1 MECDHLISLRLP
13 AHTREALDWIAA
25 DLEISRSELIRDLV
39 GEFLGNTYATG
50 SRRDKR
56 DGRRVS
62 RVRWLRAM
70 STDPA
75 RRR

>member
-39 GEFLGNTYATG
+39 GEFLGGTYAPVPRAG
-50 SRRDKR
+50 KR
-56 DGRRVS
+56 HYRGLS
-62 RVRWLRAM
+62 LFRWSRAM